1 MHDGEIIVGKD
12 IEDLNRRAADE
23 FVQLA
28 RRSVETAGRF
38 AVALSGGATPR
49 ALYSLL
55 ATPEFCSQVPW
66 TEAHFFWGDE
76 RCAPPDHPDSNY
88 RMAFESL
95 LCKVPV
101 PEQNIHR
108 IEGEEVPEVAAA
120 KYEKVL
126 RDFFS
131 LSGAARP
138 RFDLIFLGL
147 GDDGHTASLFPGSEA
162 LQETKR
168 LVAAVYVEKLKA
180 HRVTLTLPVFN
191 HAANIFF
198 LVVGESK
205 AAILRDV
212 LRPRA
217 APKKLPVRKI
227 DPPNGR
233 LVWFVDQHAAASLQS

>member
-28 RRSVETAGRF
+28 RGSVEAAGRF

-108 IEGEEVPEVAAA
+108 IEGEEEPEVAAA
-120 KYEKVL
+120 KYETVL
-126 RDFFS
+126 RDLFS

-180 HRVTLTLPVFN
+180 HRVTLTLPVLN

-198 LVVGESK
+198 LVAGESK
-205 AAILRDV
+205 EAILRDV
-212 LRPRA
+212 LRR
-217 APKKLPVRKI
+217 KSKNLPARQI
-227 DPPNGR
+227 SPPNGR
-233 LVWFVDQHAAASLQS
+233 LTWFVDRAAAALLQT